1 MLLSTRDAQRAG
13 RSPHFILAAATTQML
28 NSMGIDK
35 PTLQPDPSSSSH
47 VVSQLSKLHFQ
58 LPQLSPADEQA
69 IADVQQSTS
78 PVKRKIHWEMT
89 YYLYIH
95 MCVFIINGLLGGLI
109 VCLIENYSSA
119 YVIVKLK

>member
-119 YVIVKLK
+119 